1 MTAAA
6 VATPPPA
13 PELRTAPAHQFSR
26 RRPRRPLRSAEPILS
41 VVVVNFR
48 QWENTV
54 ALVRQL
60 DASDAMRSGLAEVV
74 ILDNDADSFLLRRC
88 VRRWPGVSLRCFG
101 RNRGFARAVN
111 EGCRRARGQ
120 WLLLLNPDVRVPE
133 EFLDRV
139 LAAADRFAA
148 DRPRAGIVGFRLR
161 HADGS
166 RQGSTGPF
174 PTLRSV
180 ITGLVRRRSR
190 RRCRPLRGRHP
201 RESPWVTGC
210 CLLARRD
217 CWREIGGFDEDFFLY
232 YEDVDLC
239 RRARA
244 ADWSVWYEPALK
256 VTHLSPLHT
265 RPVPPPLRLM
275 TRHALL
281 TYAAKHWPRWQF
293 QVLGR
298 LVAADARVRGWLSAA
313 RGDSAGAAHCRRLA
327 ELAGDLLRG
336 RGVRARHRLLTSAR
350 ALNAAPDRSR

>member
-1 MTAAA
+1 MA
-6 VATPPPA
+6 VVAHSTPHL
-13 PELRTAPAHQFSR
+13 PELRAAPARHLAPAP
-26 RRPRRPLRSAEPILS
+26 PRRLPRTAEPSLS

-54 ALVRQL
+54 ALARQL

-74 ILDNDADSFLLRRC
+74 LLDNDSDSFLLRRC

-120 WLLLLNPDVRVPE
+120 WFLLLNPDVRVPE

-139 LAAADRFAA
+139 LATAEQIAGEH
-148 DRPRAGIVGFRLR
+148 PRAGVVGFRLR

-166 RQGSTGPF
+166 RQGSTGPY

-180 ITGLVRRRSR
+180 IGGLFRRRSR
-190 RRCRPLRGRHP
+190 RRCRPLKGRH
-201 RESPWVTGC
+201 RRKVPWVNGC
-210 CLLARRD
+210 CLLVRRD
-217 CWREIGGFDEDFFLY
+217 CWRDLGGFDEDFFLY

-244 ADWSVWYEPALK
+244 AGWSVWYEPTIK

-281 TYAAKHWPRWQF
+281 IYAAKHWPRWQF
-293 QVLGR
+293 RALGL
-298 LVAADARVRGWLSAA
+298 LVAAEARLRQLLATVRGNTDAA
-313 RGDSAGAAHCRRLA
+313 DHFRRLC
-327 ELAGDLLRG
+327 ELARDLLRG
-336 RGVRARHRLLTSAR
+336 RGVRARHRLLLSAR
-350 ALNAAPDRSR
+350 ALTAVMPDRPR